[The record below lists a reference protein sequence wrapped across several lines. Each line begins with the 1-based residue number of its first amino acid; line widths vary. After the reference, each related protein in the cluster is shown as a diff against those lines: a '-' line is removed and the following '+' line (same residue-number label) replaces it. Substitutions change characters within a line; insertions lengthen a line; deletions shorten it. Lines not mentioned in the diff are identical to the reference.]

1 MSNNKLDHYSE
12 TISQEEFDN
21 CLREIELLEGRNH
34 HAEGEEQRL
43 CSFRQVCIHCPCINI
58 SPLDSDSSCDVCEK
72 QKVNYKCHENY
83 IKMSQMTEENFGT
96 QPVEARGSGC
106 TTCEEY
112 VLQYDNYKS
121 QVASARVEAEMI
133 EAELEGIEYVKL
145 RGNQD
150 EACSSALDE
159 IYSSILLR
167 RIRLIQSFTQQLII
181 SKPITTLHGMICS
194 IHLEEL
200 PTVKIL
206 EDVTSDLL
214 MGIWR
219 GDINYVP
226 HSQR

>member
-1 MSNNKLDHYSE
+1 MSNNKLNHHGE

-34 HAEGEEQRL
+34 HEGKEQKL

-58 SPLDSDSSCDVCEK
+58 SSLDSESSCDVCEK

-83 IKMSQMTEENFGT
+83 IRMSQMTEEKFGT
-96 QPVEARGSGC
+96 QLVEVRGSGC

-121 QVASARVEAEMI
+121 HVASARVEAEML

-145 RGNQD
+145 RGNQ
-150 EACSSALDE
+150 EGACSSALDE

-167 RIRLIQSFTQQLII
+167 RIRLIQSFTQQLITT
-181 SKPITTLHGMICS
+181 KPITTLHGMICS

-226 HSQR
+226 HLQR

>member
-1 MSNNKLDHYSE
+1 MSNTKLDHYSE
-12 TISQEEFDN
+12 NISQEEFDN

-58 SPLDSDSSCDVCEK
+58 SPLDSDSSCDVCEE
-72 QKVNYKCHENY
+72 QKVNYKCRENY
-83 IKMSQMTEENFGT
+83 IRMSQMTGEKSGT

-121 QVASARVEAEMI
+121 QVASARVEAEML

-145 RGNQD
+145 RGTQD

-167 RIRLIQSFTQQLII
+167 RIRLIQNFTQQLII

-194 IHLEEL
+194 THLEEL